1 MNSVRSQDKKTNVPK
16 SFAFL
21 YTTNVVAERESRKT
35 IQFTIAPKIIKYLG
49 IYLTKEVKDLYSE
62 TTKC

>member
-35 IQFTIAPKIIKYLG
+35 IQFTIAPKIIKYL
-49 IYLTKEVKDLYSE
+49 E
-62 TTKC
+62 